1 MLLDAMPPKLI
12 MKIGPLLDA
21 LEPGFHCVRAHW
33 IRGFMA
39 FQVARR
45 TRRVMVMVRAWPE
58 SGFREGTAGCGRLLT
73 GNTRF
78 RHRATPPVGWV
89 TGR

>member
-1 MLLDAMPPKLI
+1 MPPKLI

-39 FQVARR
+39 FQLARR
-45 TRRVMVMVRAWPE
+45 TRGVMVMVRAWPE
-58 SGFREGTAGCGRLLT
+58 SGFRDGIARLRPLADREYSISPPRDALRGDGLT
-73 GNTRF
+73 GR
-78 RHRATPPVGWV
+78 
-89 TGR
+89 